1 MSHADF
7 NLQIYWVYVYS
18 GAKLVGLLQ
27 NMTKT
32 SLTQNG
38 AFDVGAIN
46 EILFF
51 PKDLPL
57 LLHFVSLIQCQKYK
71 IM

>member
-46 EILFF
+46 GIAYFF
-51 PKDLPL
+51 RKLSKL
-57 LLHFVSLIQCQKYK
+57 LQYC
-71 IM
+71 

>member
-18 GAKLVGLLQ
+18 GAKLAGLLQ

-46 EILFF
+46 EIDYFSERLATSFAI
-51 PKDLPL
+51 L
-57 LLHFVSLIQCQKYK
+57 
-71 IM
+71 

>member
-38 AFDVGAIN
+38 ALDVGAIN
-46 EILFF
+46 EIDYFF
-51 PKDLPL
+51 QKVWHD
-57 LLHFVSLIQCQKYK
+57 FCNSLG
-71 IM
+71 

>member
-27 NMTKT
+27 IRDKNHPCKNM
-32 SLTQNG
+32 
-38 AFDVGAIN
+38 DVRIVALD
-46 EILFF
+46 ETEY
-51 PKDLPL
+51 
-57 LLHFVSLIQCQKYK
+57 LIMKSD
-71 IM
+71 

>member
-46 EILFF
+46 EMDYLFRKVGREF
-51 PKDLPL
+51 CI
-57 LLHFVSLIQCQKYK
+57 SLGL
-71 IM
+71 

>member
-46 EILFF
+46 EIDYFF
-51 PKDLPL
+51 RK
-57 LLHFVSLIQCQKYK
+57 VSHDFCNSLG
-71 IM
+71 